1 MEAKVRIAKL
11 LAQGV
16 APVVVAKTVGVTES
30 YLSQLSRTDEEFQ
43 ALLTEEVEAQKGELQ
58 SKEEIPKDGGAVY
71 SNEELANKHRLVEAT
86 ILAQVQEAV
95 SATADL
101 SDLIKALKTVG
112 ELGIARDKLATPAPA
127 STTNNQT
134 VNYIQLTVP
143 EALGVEKPVVDVTPN
158 NEIIAVNGLELRPLS
173 GEGVKDVMAQLRSKY
188 EEKKNE
194 MLRPARSLQEEL
206 SDI

>member
-58 SKEEIPKDGGAVY
+58 SKQEIPKDGGAVY